1 MPIFLFVKKTM
12 EIKKISLETTTSWT
26 ISHRPQSFAEFI
38 WQAPIKS
45 VLQTAI
51 ESAKLRKAP
60 LGHIL
65 FSGSSGFGKTT
76 LATIISQ
83 QMNTNIKVV
92 TGYAITKRSELVSL
106 LNSLESWDILFIDEI
121 HRIKPTLEEVLYIA
135 MEDFV
140 IDMLM
145 PEWWSIR
152 LPINPFTLVWAT
164 TKPESLSQPMKNRF
178 IYHFHFM
185 DYDLEEKKTIL
196 DRYLQHYQINYEPHL
211 LEKFVQKVA
220 SVPREIHNLVIKIRD
235 YLISRQLPILT
246 SKDRE
251 EFLKHSQIDDWGM
264 MPIHKKYLDILADF
278 DRPVGVKTL
287 AVQLWVSEK
296 NLEEDIEPL
305 LLKLGKIEKTT
316 KGRSLI

>member
-51 ESAKLRKAP
+51 ESAKLREAP

-92 TGYAITKRSELVSL
+92 TGYALTKPSELVSL

-196 DRYLQHYQINYEPHL
+196 DRYLQHYQVNYELHL

-287 AVQLWVSEK
+287 AVQLGVSEK

>member
-1 MPIFLFVKKTM
+1 M
-12 EIKKISLETTTSWT
+12 EIKKISLETATSWN

-38 WQAPIKS
+38 WQTPIKS

-51 ESAKLRKAP
+51 ESAKLREAP

-92 TGYAITKRSELVSL
+92 TGYALTKPSELVSL

-196 DRYLQHYQINYEPHL
+196 DRYLQHYQVNYEPHL

-235 YLISRQLPILT
+235 YLISRQLPILS

-264 MPIHKKYLDILADF
+264 MSIHKKYLDILADF

>member
-1 MPIFLFVKKTM
+1 M
-12 EIKKISLETTTSWT
+12 EIKKISLETATSWT

-51 ESAKLRKAP
+51 ESAKLREAP

-92 TGYAITKRSELVSL
+92 TGYALTKPSELVSL

-196 DRYLQHYQINYEPHL
+196 DRYLQHYQVNYEPHL

-264 MPIHKKYLDILADF
+264 MPIHKKYLNILADF

-287 AVQLWVSEK
+287 AVQLGVSEK

-316 KGRSLI
+316 KWRSLI

>member
-1 MPIFLFVKKTM
+1 M
-12 EIKKISLETTTSWT
+12 EIKKISLETATSWT

-51 ESAKLRKAP
+51 ESAKLREAP

-92 TGYAITKRSELVSL
+92 TGYALTKPSELVSL
-106 LNSLESWDILFIDEI
+106 LNSLGSWDILFIDEI

-196 DRYLQHYQINYEPHL
+196 DRYLQHYQVNYEPDL

-287 AVQLWVSEK
+287 AVQLGVSEK

-316 KGRSLI
+316 KWRSLI

>member
-12 EIKKISLETTTSWT
+12 EIKKISLETATSWT

-51 ESAKLRKAP
+51 ESAKLREAP

-92 TGYAITKRSELVSL
+92 TGYALTKPSELVSL

-196 DRYLQHYQINYEPHL
+196 DRYLQHYQVNYEPHL

-287 AVQLWVSEK
+287 AVQLGVSEK

>member
-12 EIKKISLETTTSWT
+12 EIKKISLETATSWI

-51 ESAKLRKAP
+51 ESAKLREAP

-92 TGYAITKRSELVSL
+92 TGYALTKPSELVSL

-196 DRYLQHYQINYEPHL
+196 DRYLQHYQVNYEPHL

-235 YLISRQLPILT
+235 YLISRQLPILS

-287 AVQLWVSEK
+287 AVQLGVSEK

>member
-51 ESAKLRKAP
+51 ESAKLREAP

-92 TGYAITKRSELVSL
+92 TGYALTKPSELVSL

-196 DRYLQHYQINYEPHL
+196 DRYLQHYQVNYEPHL

-264 MPIHKKYLDILADF
+264 MPIHKKYLNILADF

-316 KGRSLI
+316 KWRSLI

>member
-1 MPIFLFVKKTM
+1 M
-12 EIKKISLETTTSWT
+12 EIKKISLETATSWT

-51 ESAKLRKAP
+51 ESAKLREA
-60 LGHIL
+60 HIL

-92 TGYAITKRSELVSL
+92 TGYALTKPSELVSL

-196 DRYLQHYQINYEPHL
+196 DRYLQHYQVNYEPDL

-235 YLISRQLPILT
+235 YLISRQLPILS

>member
-12 EIKKISLETTTSWT
+12 EIKKISLETATSWT
-26 ISHRPQSFAEFI
+26 ISHRPQSFTEFI
-38 WQAPIKS
+38 WQSPIKS

-51 ESAKLRKAP
+51 ESAKLREAP
-60 LGHIL
+60 LGHVL

-92 TGYAITKRSELVSL
+92 TGYALTKPSELVSL

-196 DRYLQHYQINYEPHL
+196 DRYLQHYQVNYEPDL

-264 MPIHKKYLDILADF
+264 MPIHKKYLDILTDF

-287 AVQLWVSEK
+287 AVQLGVSEK

>member
-51 ESAKLRKAP
+51 ESAKLREAP

-92 TGYAITKRSELVSL
+92 TGYALTKPSELVSL

>member
-1 MPIFLFVKKTM
+1 M

-51 ESAKLRKAP
+51 ESAKLREAP

-92 TGYAITKRSELVSL
+92 TGYALTKPSELVSL

-196 DRYLQHYQINYEPHL
+196 DRYLQHYQVNYEPHL

-264 MPIHKKYLDILADF
+264 MPIHKKYLNILADF

-287 AVQLWVSEK
+287 AVQLGVSEK

-316 KGRSLI
+316 KWRSLI

>member
-12 EIKKISLETTTSWT
+12 EIKKISLETTTSWN

-51 ESAKLRKAP
+51 ESAKLREAP

-92 TGYAITKRSELVSL
+92 TGYALTKPSELVSL

-196 DRYLQHYQINYEPHL
+196 DRYLQHYQVNYEPHL

>member
-1 MPIFLFVKKTM
+1 M
-12 EIKKISLETTTSWT
+12 EIKKISLETATSWT
-26 ISHRPQSFAEFI
+26 ISHRPQSFTEFI

-51 ESAKLRKAP
+51 ESAKLREAP

-92 TGYAITKRSELVSL
+92 TGYALTKPSELVSL

-196 DRYLQHYQINYEPHL
+196 DRYLQHYQVNYEPHL

>member
-1 MPIFLFVKKTM
+1 M
-12 EIKKISLETTTSWT
+12 EIKKISLETATSWT

-38 WQAPIKS
+38 WQSPIKS

-51 ESAKLRKAP
+51 ESAKLREAP

-92 TGYAITKRSELVSL
+92 TGYALTKPSELVSL

-196 DRYLQHYQINYEPHL
+196 DRYLQHYQVNYESDL

>member
-1 MPIFLFVKKTM
+1 M
-12 EIKKISLETTTSWT
+12 EIKKISLETPTSWT

-51 ESAKLRKAP
+51 ESAKLREAP

-92 TGYAITKRSELVSL
+92 TGYALTKPSELVSL

-196 DRYLQHYQINYEPHL
+196 DRYLQHYQVNYEPHL

-264 MPIHKKYLDILADF
+264 MPIHKKYLDILTDF

-287 AVQLWVSEK
+287 AVQLGVSEK

>member
-1 MPIFLFVKKTM
+1 M

-51 ESAKLRKAP
+51 ESAKLREAP

-92 TGYAITKRSELVSL
+92 TGYALTKPSELVSL

-196 DRYLQHYQINYEPHL
+196 DRYLQHYQVNYEPDL

-264 MPIHKKYLDILADF
+264 MPIHKKYLNILADF

-287 AVQLWVSEK
+287 AVQLGVSEK

-316 KGRSLI
+316 KWRSLI

>member
-12 EIKKISLETTTSWT
+12 EIKKISLETATSWI

-51 ESAKLRKAP
+51 ESAKLREAP

-92 TGYAITKRSELVSL
+92 TGYALTKPSELVSL

-196 DRYLQHYQINYEPHL
+196 DRYLQHYQVYYEPDL

-235 YLISRQLPILT
+235 YLISRQLPILS

-287 AVQLWVSEK
+287 AVQLGVSEK

>member
-12 EIKKISLETTTSWT
+12 EIKKISLETATSWT

-51 ESAKLRKAP
+51 ESAKLREAP

-92 TGYAITKRSELVSL
+92 TGYALTKPSELVSL

-196 DRYLQHYQINYEPHL
+196 DRYLQHYQVNYEPDL
-211 LEKFVQKVA
+211 LEKFVQKVE

>member
-1 MPIFLFVKKTM
+1 M
-12 EIKKISLETTTSWT
+12 EIKKISLETATSWT
-26 ISHRPQSFAEFI
+26 ISHRPQSFTEFI

-51 ESAKLRKAP
+51 ESAKLREAP

-92 TGYAITKRSELVSL
+92 TGYALTKPSELVSL

-145 PEWWSIR
+145 PGWWSIR

-196 DRYLQHYQINYEPHL
+196 DRYLQHYQVNYEPHL

-264 MPIHKKYLDILADF
+264 MPIHKKYLDILTDF

-287 AVQLWVSEK
+287 AVQLGVSEK

>member
-1 MPIFLFVKKTM
+1 M

-38 WQAPIKS
+38 WQTPIKS

-51 ESAKLRKAP
+51 ESAKLREAP

-92 TGYAITKRSELVSL
+92 TGYALTKPSELVSL

-196 DRYLQHYQINYEPHL
+196 DRYLQHYQVNYEPHL

>member
-51 ESAKLRKAP
+51 ESAKLREAP

-92 TGYAITKRSELVSL
+92 TGYALTKPSELVSL

-196 DRYLQHYQINYEPHL
+196 DRYLQHYQVYYEPDL

-287 AVQLWVSEK
+287 AVQLGVSEK

-316 KGRSLI
+316 KWRSLI

>member
-1 MPIFLFVKKTM
+1 M

-51 ESAKLRKAP
+51 ESAKLREAP

-83 QMNTNIKVV
+83 QMHTNIKVV
-92 TGYAITKRSELVSL
+92 TGYALTKPSELVSL

-196 DRYLQHYQINYEPHL
+196 DRYLQHYQVNYEPDL

>member
-12 EIKKISLETTTSWT
+12 EIKKISLETATSWT
-26 ISHRPQSFAEFI
+26 ISHRPQSFTEFI
-38 WQAPIKS
+38 WQSPIKS

-51 ESAKLRKAP
+51 ESAKLREAP

-92 TGYAITKRSELVSL
+92 TGYALTKPSELVSL

-196 DRYLQHYQINYEPHL
+196 DRYLQHYQVNYEPHL

-287 AVQLWVSEK
+287 AVQLGVSEK

>member
-12 EIKKISLETTTSWT
+12 EIKKISLETATSWT
-26 ISHRPQSFAEFI
+26 ISHRPQSFTEFI

-51 ESAKLRKAP
+51 ESAKLREAP

-92 TGYAITKRSELVSL
+92 TGYALTKPSELVSL

-196 DRYLQHYQINYEPHL
+196 DRYLQHYQVNYEPHL

-264 MPIHKKYLDILADF
+264 MPIHKKYLDILTDF

-287 AVQLWVSEK
+287 AVQLGVSEK

>member
-1 MPIFLFVKKTM
+1 M
-12 EIKKISLETTTSWT
+12 EIKKISLETATSWT
-26 ISHRPQSFAEFI
+26 ISHRPQSFTEFI

-51 ESAKLRKAP
+51 ESAKLREAP

-92 TGYAITKRSELVSL
+92 TGYALTKPSELVSL

-196 DRYLQHYQINYEPHL
+196 DRYLQHYQVNYEPHL

-264 MPIHKKYLDILADF
+264 MPIHKKYLDILTDF

>member
-1 MPIFLFVKKTM
+1 M

-26 ISHRPQSFAEFI
+26 IYHRPQSFAEYI

-51 ESAKLRKAP
+51 ESAKLREAP

-92 TGYAITKRSELVSL
+92 TGYALTKPSELVSL

-196 DRYLQHYQINYEPHL
+196 DRYLQHYQVNYEPDL

-264 MPIHKKYLDILADF
+264 MPIHKKYLDILSDF

-287 AVQLWVSEK
+287 AVQLGVSEK

-316 KGRSLI
+316 KWRSLI

>member
-1 MPIFLFVKKTM
+1 M
-12 EIKKISLETTTSWT
+12 EIKKISLETATSWN

-51 ESAKLRKAP
+51 ESAKLREAP

-92 TGYAITKRSELVSL
+92 TGYALTKPSELVSL

-196 DRYLQHYQINYEPHL
+196 DRYLQHYQVNYEPHL

-287 AVQLWVSEK
+287 AVQLGVSEK

-316 KGRSLI
+316 KWRSLI

>member
-1 MPIFLFVKKTM
+1 M

-51 ESAKLRKAP
+51 ESAKLREAP

-92 TGYAITKRSELVSL
+92 TGYALTKPSELVSL

-196 DRYLQHYQINYEPHL
+196 DRYLQHYQVNYEPHL

-264 MPIHKKYLDILADF
+264 MPIHKKYLDVLADF

-287 AVQLWVSEK
+287 AVQLGVSEK

-316 KGRSLI
+316 KWRSLI

>member
-51 ESAKLRKAP
+51 ESAKLREAP

-92 TGYAITKRSELVSL
+92 TGYALTRPSELVSL

-196 DRYLQHYQINYEPHL
+196 DRYLQHYQVNYEPHL

-264 MPIHKKYLDILADF
+264 MPIHKKYLDILGDF

-287 AVQLWVSEK
+287 AVQLGVSEK

>member
-1 MPIFLFVKKTM
+1 M
-12 EIKKISLETTTSWT
+12 EIKKISLETATSWT
-26 ISHRPQSFAEFI
+26 ISHRPQSFTEFI
-38 WQAPIKS
+38 WQSPIKS

-51 ESAKLRKAP
+51 ESAKLREAP
-60 LGHIL
+60 LGHVL

-92 TGYAITKRSELVSL
+92 TGYALTKPSELVSL

-196 DRYLQHYQINYEPHL
+196 DRYLQHYQVNYEPDL

-287 AVQLWVSEK
+287 AVQLGVSEK

>member
-12 EIKKISLETTTSWT
+12 EIKKISLETATSWT

-51 ESAKLRKAP
+51 ESAKLREAP

-92 TGYAITKRSELVSL
+92 TGYALTKPSELVSL

-196 DRYLQHYQINYEPHL
+196 DRYLQHYQVNYEPHL
-211 LEKFVQKVA
+211 LENFVQKVA

-316 KGRSLI
+316 KWRSLI

>member
-38 WQAPIKS
+38 WQSPIKS

-51 ESAKLRKAP
+51 ESAKLREAP

-92 TGYAITKRSELVSL
+92 TGYALTKPSELVSL

-196 DRYLQHYQINYEPHL
+196 DRYLQHYQVNYEPHL

-287 AVQLWVSEK
+287 AVQLGVSEK

-316 KGRSLI
+316 KWRSLI

>member
-12 EIKKISLETTTSWT
+12 EIKKISLETATSWT

-51 ESAKLRKAP
+51 ESAKLREAP

-92 TGYAITKRSELVSL
+92 TGYALTKPSELVSL

-196 DRYLQHYQINYEPHL
+196 DRYLQHYQVNYEPHL

>member
-1 MPIFLFVKKTM
+1 M
-12 EIKKISLETTTSWT
+12 EIKKISLETATSWT
-26 ISHRPQSFAEFI
+26 ISHRPQSFSEFI
-38 WQAPIKS
+38 WQTPIKS

-51 ESAKLRKAP
+51 ESAKLREAP

-92 TGYAITKRSELVSL
+92 TGYALTKPSELVSL

-196 DRYLQHYQINYEPHL
+196 DRYLQHYQVNYEPDL

-287 AVQLWVSEK
+287 AVQLGVSEK

-316 KGRSLI
+316 KWRSLI

>member
-1 MPIFLFVKKTM
+1 M

-51 ESAKLRKAP
+51 ESAKLREAP

-92 TGYAITKRSELVSL
+92 TGYALTKPSELVSL

-196 DRYLQHYQINYEPHL
+196 DRYLQHYQVNYEPHL